1 MIEKVNQILSTGVE
15 VLIAENP
22 LLLLRVYSQLY
33 LCGEQPRACARS
45 QRLYYLQIQKNGLEM
60 ATKYEQAK
68 NRTCIPNWK
77 GSKFITATQK
87 HWLADLITDDDAIF
101 LLSKGYLT
109 EKAFTKLPNGYGTQT
124 VIEEPK
130 DETPEA
136 ELNCIAEIKE
146 LLQSGM
152 KAYQI
157 KKKFADV
164 EKIGEKKCTGKLVSE
179 LIEKAQ

>member
-1 MIEKVNQILSTGVE
+1 MIDKVNQILSTGVE

-45 QRLYYLQIQKNGLEM
+45 QRLYYLQIQKNGIEM

-87 HWLADLITDDDAIF
+87 HWLADLITDDDAKY
-101 LLSKGYLT
+101 LLEKGYLT
-109 EKAFTKLPNGYGTQT
+109 EKAFTKL
-124 VIEEPK
+124 PK

-157 KKKFADV
+157 KKKFAEV
-164 EKIGEKKCTGKLVSE
+164 EKIGEKKCTGKLISE